1 MKNDDATP
9 LALDP
14 TATARRPQQ
23 ERGHKRFEAVLSEA
37 EALLLEKGLEGFS
50 IPTLA
55 ERLDFSRR
63 SIYKFFPTPYA
74 VLNELTLRYLQE
86 LKTTLIAE
94 AENLLT
100 LPHVE
105 TVARIAGIGAD
116 FYNAN
121 PVARLLILGGPVTDN
136 SYRAQSL
143 VVQSIGKAARAYM
156 RMHGVNL
163 PSPPPDIANLTVEIC
178 LTCFRVSYLHH
189 GKITDAYRDE
199 AAYAMQAYLS
209 RYVKG

>member
-1 MKNDDATP
+1 METDTP
-9 LALDP
+9 SLTLAPD
-14 TATARRPQQ
+14 ATARRPQQ
-23 ERGHKRFEAVLSEA
+23 ERGHKRFETVLNEA

-74 VLNELTLRYLQE
+74 VLNELTLRYLDK

-94 AENLLT
+94 ADTLLT
-100 LPHVE
+100 LTHQD
-105 TVARIAGIGAD
+105 TVARIAAIGAD
-116 FYNAN
+116 FYNAH

-143 VVQSIGKAARAYM
+143 VVQAIGKAAGAYM
-156 RMHGVNL
+156 QMRGMKL
-163 PSPPPDIANLTVEIC
+163 PVTSPDVANLTVEIC
-178 LTCFRVSYLHH
+178 LTCYRVSYLHH

-209 RYVKG
+209 KYLRG